1 MSTRIRTL
9 GGSPPRAALLAVAV
23 AGLTSAAAVDARADR
38 PTVAEVVPASG
49 DAAGGTRVTVT
60 GTGFVGVTSVSFGG
74 VEAADVVVWTPLQLS
89 CTAPP
94 HWAGAVSVTVRTAAG
109 TNEANALFTYTS
121 ETPPPTVTG
130 VHPATGG
137 TRGGTAVTLTGTG
150 FTGAASV
157 TFGGVEAT
165 DLVVASDTELRCTT
179 PVHPAGTASVVVRTP
194 CGSNAPNSLFTYAA
208 GSTPPTVTSVSPAN
222 GGTRGGTLVVLEGT
236 GFLGASA
243 VTFGDEE
250 ATNVVVLSETQLR
263 CLTPAH
269 RQGAVSVVVTTPDG
283 SNGPNA
289 LFTYVGSNWLVLERI
304 GPDDGPPGGPPAPRT
319 VKSARRK
326 PPPPT
331 TVSGSPGPPRPG
343 RTP

>member
-1 MSTRIRTL
+1 M
-9 GGSPPRAALLAVAV
+9 ALVV
-23 AGLTSAAAVDARADR
+23 VGLTSTAAVDALADR
-38 PTVAEVVPASG
+38 PTVTEVVPASG
-49 DAAGGTRVTVT
+49 DAGGGTRVTVT

-94 HWAGAVSVTVRTAAG
+94 HWAGAVGVTVRTGAG

-137 TRGGTAVTLTGTG
+137 TRGGTPVTLTGTG
-150 FTGAASV
+150 FTGAAAV

-165 DLVVASDTELRCTT
+165 NLVVASDTELRCTT
-179 PVHPAGTASVVVRTP
+179 PVHPAGAASVVVRTP
-194 CGSNAPNSLFTYAA
+194 FGSNAPNSLFTYAA
-208 GSTPPTVTSVSPAN
+208 GATPPTVTSVSPAS

-236 GFLGASA
+236 GFLGASS

-250 ATNVVVLSETQLR
+250 ATNLVVLSETQLR

-289 LFTYVGSNWLVLERI
+289 LFTYLGTNRLVQRRLV
-304 GPDDGPPGGPPAPRT
+304 PDDDAPPGSSASRT
-319 VKSARRK
+319 VKSMRRK
-326 PPPPT
+326 PLPPAA
-331 TVSGSPGPPRPG
+331 VSGSPGPPRRRP
-343 RTP
+343 TP